1 CLYLCSS
8 IRQQDG
14 KTLRSNGGHEYWD
27 AIRPGVVG
35 GTDPMGA
42 AHHPTLLLLF
52 SATYVRRD
60 DVL

>member
-1 CLYLCSS
+1 S

-14 KTLRSNGGHEYWD
+14 KTLRSNGGHGYWD
-27 AIRPGVVG
+27 SIRPGVVG

-42 AHHPTLLLLF
+42 AHHPALLLLL

-60 DVL
+60 RVL